1 MGETAE
7 ERRRRLALQ
16 NNAYANAM
24 NASTTIIRFGKW
36 SNDDY
41 DYPNYWDFKFN
52 ATDRYYIQAELMDGA
67 GSGCAVILIGF
78 SDRK

>member
-41 DYPNYWDFKFN
+41 DYEQMLDDICKGMIDEVCDEPKVSLVKKYSKGSFKF
-52 ATDRYYIQAELMDGA
+52 
-67 GSGCAVILIGF
+67 V
-78 SDRK
+78 